1 MKSPTKRKNQIVS
14 FLWGELN
21 KNSWT
26 KLINAYGTK
35 HKPNKEISY
44 QNLTDGPNI
53 ERIKKEPPVQNIIA
67 INNVIKALI
76 NLVFFE
82 ADNEI
87 NKNITKLF

>member
-1 MKSPTKRKNQIVS
+1 MV
-14 FLWGELN
+14 LN
-21 KNSWT
+21 
-26 KLINAYGTK
+26 INPIK
-35 HKPNKEISY
+35 
-44 QNLTDGPNI
+44 NLTDGPNI

-87 NKNITKLF
+87 NKNI

>member
-1 MKSPTKRKNQIVS
+1 MV
-14 FLWGELN
+14 LD
-21 KNSWT
+21 
-26 KLINAYGTK
+26 
-35 HKPNKEISY
+35 KPNKEISY

-87 NKNITKLF
+87 NKNI